1 MQRYL
6 HLVVRSL
13 QTLIMGIV
21 IWGFPLISLIT
32 VRMLYSHST
41 DCTAYVFKVSK
52 KQEFERFLLDF
63 LKSTQHQELNMYTNI
78 S

>member
-32 VRMLYSHST
+32 VRMLYSQWN
-41 DCTAYVFKVSK
+41 DYTAYVFKVSK

>member
-1 MQRYL
+1 MQGYL

-32 VRMLYSHST
+32 VRMLYSQWN